1 MDTAVKIF
9 DFLGNL
15 GGIFGLVWA
24 AWGIFDLITGIR
36 REDDIKKD
44 KGMMAIVLGGVVGV
58 ALKAIFSAV
67 AAALQNLNF

>member
-44 KGMMAIVLGGVVGV
+44 KGMMSIVLGGVLGS
-58 ALKAIFSAV
+58 ALKVIFSLV
-67 AAALQNLNF
+67 AASLQNLNF